1 MEKYSEKFIAQLIDF
16 LAIHRW
22 IYDVK
27 VTELFKEQF
36 WDRIPPHV
44 SYIYPCPYN
53 SGFVSYVLYAT
64 GTMLLASAY
73 KYVVTLCCHSYRAL
87 YRYRALPP

>member
-1 MEKYSEKFIAQLIDF
+1 MEKYSEKFITQLMDF

-36 WDRIPPHV
+36 WNRIPPHV
-44 SYIYPCPYN
+44 SYIIPFRITPGIN
-53 SGFVSYVLYAT
+53 SYT
-64 GTMLLASAY
+64 
-73 KYVVTLCCHSYRAL
+73 KYEISRREYR
-87 YRYRALPP
+87 